1 MRIALKII
9 FVLLSIPLIAG
20 LATALLP
27 SIISFGRFTTR
38 DILFLSGAAAGVVL
52 YPLIRRRRFFRTFE
66 HETTHMLAA
75 KLCLAN
81 MESMTVTSSGSGQ
94 VIYTRESNFFIAL
107 APYFLPLFA
116 LCFTILAPLLHPK
129 LSAYALVPAGFM
141 LTHHLL
147 ASFEEAMVG
156 QPDIHES
163 GRIFSIAFIGVFGL
177 LIYGIIIAFAAGGL
191 HGSLAFVK
199 RAPVASWQFVSSWV
213 PIAWHWLAQTAGG
226 LAARVGK

>member
-1 MRIALKII
+1 MRIAFKII

-20 LATALLP
+20 LVTALMPFVVSL
-27 SIISFGRFTTR
+27 GRFTTR

-52 YPLIRRRRFFRTFE
+52 YPLMRMRKFFRTFE
-66 HETTHMLAA
+66 HETTHMIAA
-75 KLCLAN
+75 KMCLAN
-81 MESMTVTSSGSGQ
+81 MESMTISSSGNGQ
-94 VIYTRESNFFIAL
+94 VSYTRESNFFIAL

-129 LSAYALVPAGFM
+129 LSAYALVPAGFL

-177 LIYGIIIAFAAGGL
+177 LIYGIIIAFAVGGL
-191 HGSLAFVK
+191 HGSLTFVK
-199 RAPVASWQFVSSWV
+199 RTPVASWHFVSSWI
-213 PIAWHWLAQTAGG
+213 PLAWHWIAHTAGS